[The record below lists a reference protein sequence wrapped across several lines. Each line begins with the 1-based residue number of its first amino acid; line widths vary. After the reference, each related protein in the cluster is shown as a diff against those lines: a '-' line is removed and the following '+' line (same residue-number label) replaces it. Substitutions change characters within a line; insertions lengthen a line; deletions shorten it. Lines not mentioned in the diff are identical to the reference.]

1 MTGEGKRGRGE
12 EEGGWGGVGGGKREG
27 RGWVGWGGRGED
39 WGEDW
44 GGGGGGWGLGWG
56 WGWGWGAVDLHEK
69 LGERK
74 ADLQARG
81 TEGARLS
88 RVRVGAGIVVRERV
102 RARVRVR

>member
-1 MTGEGKRGRGE
+1 
-12 EEGGWGGVGGGKREG
+12 
-27 RGWVGWGGRGED
+27 
-39 WGEDW
+39 
-44 GGGGGGWGLGWG
+44 
-56 WGWGWGAVDLHEK
+56 VDLHEK